1 MTKKVL
7 KDIFDEKINKE
18 DIYRYVTNK
27 KRNNYYGVL
36 KYAALIVVCIG
47 IVLFSFKNNGFK
59 DNNTYSD
66 IDIYI
71 NEVKTFGNTDID
83 VTIMNINEST
93 NIYFSDDLEEAYPFL
108 KRSKSLYEK
117 DDEILKNYETDIY
130 FAITENDDENP
141 FSKIHNLI
149 YAYKNKD
156 GKGKITVSF
165 AKDKKPLRDYFFE
178 TKSSKQSSIK
188 NKKVTIYKYE
198 NTYFTEFHDNGIYY
212 DIESHNVNIKDFI
225 KILELIIEDNV

>member
-27 KRNNYYGVL
+27 KRNNYYDVL
-36 KYAALIVVCIG
+36 KYAVLIIICIG
-47 IVLFSFKNNGFK
+47 IVLFKFKNNVFK
-59 DNNTYSD
+59 ENNTYD
-66 IDIYI
+66 DNIYI
-71 NEVKTFGNTDID
+71 NEVKTFGNNDID

-93 NIYFSDDLEEAYPFL
+93 NIYFSDDLEKAYPFL
-108 KRSKSLYEK
+108 KRSKNLYEN
-117 DDEILKNYETDIY
+117 DDEILKKYETDIY
-130 FAITENDDENP
+130 FAITENDEENP

-156 GKGKITVSF
+156 GKGKITVAF

-178 TKSSKQSSIK
+178 TKNNKTSNIK
-188 NKKVTIYKYE
+188 NKEITIYKYE
-198 NTYFTEFHDNGIYY
+198 NTYFTEFEDNGIYY
-212 DIESHNVNIKDFI
+212 DIESTNASFRDF
-225 KILELIIEDNV
+225 KYILDIVIE

>member
-18 DIYRYVTNK
+18 DVYRYVTNK
-27 KRNNYYGVL
+27 KKNNYYGVL
-36 KYAALIVVCIG
+36 KYSVLIIICIG
-47 IVLFSFKNNGFK
+47 IVLFKFKTNVFK
-59 DNNTYSD
+59 ENNTYD
-66 IDIYI
+66 DNIYI
-71 NEVKTFGNTDID
+71 NEVKTFGNNDID

-108 KRSKSLYEK
+108 KRSKSLYEN

-156 GKGKITVSF
+156 EKGKITVSF
-165 AKDKKPLRDYFFE
+165 DKDKKPLRDYFFE

-212 DIESHNVNIKDFI
+212 DIESTNVSFEDF
-225 KILELIIEDNV
+225 KYILDIVIE

>member
-18 DIYRYVTNK
+18 DVYRYVTNK
-27 KRNNYYGVL
+27 KKNNYYGVF
-36 KYAALIVVCIG
+36 KYAVLIIICIG
-47 IVLFSFKNNGFK
+47 IVLFKFKTNVFK
-59 DNNTYSD
+59 ENNTYD
-66 IDIYI
+66 DNIYI
-71 NEVKTFGNTDID
+71 NEVKTFGNNDID

-108 KRSKSLYEK
+108 KRSKSLYEN

-156 GKGKITVSF
+156 EKGKITVSF
-165 AKDKKPLRDYFFE
+165 DKDKKPLRDYFFE

-212 DIESHNVNIKDFI
+212 DIESTNVSFEDF
-225 KILELIIEDNV
+225 KYILDIVIE

>member
-108 KRSKSLYEK
+108 KRSKSLYEN

-141 FSKIHNLI
+141 LLFGVR
-149 YAYKNKD
+149 A
-156 GKGKITVSF
+156 F
-165 AKDKKPLRDYFFE
+165 
-178 TKSSKQSSIK
+178 
-188 NKKVTIYKYE
+188 
-198 NTYFTEFHDNGIYY
+198 
-212 DIESHNVNIKDFI
+212 
-225 KILELIIEDNV
+225 

>member
-27 KRNNYYGVL
+27 KRNNYYDVL
-36 KYAALIVVCIG
+36 KYAVLIIICIG
-47 IVLFSFKNNGFK
+47 IVLFKFKNNVFK
-59 DNNTYSD
+59 ENNTYD
-66 IDIYI
+66 DNIYI
-71 NEVKTFGNTDID
+71 NEVKTFGNNDID

-93 NIYFSDDLEEAYPFL
+93 NIYFSDDLEKAYPFL
-108 KRSKSLYEK
+108 KRSKNLYEN
-117 DDEILKNYETDIY
+117 DDEILKKYETDIY
-130 FAITENDDENP
+130 FAITENDEENP

-156 GKGKITVSF
+156 GKGKITVAF

-178 TKSSKQSSIK
+178 TKNNKTSNIK
-188 NKKVTIYKYE
+188 NKEITIYKYE
-198 NTYFTEFHDNGIYY
+198 NTYFTEFEDNGIYY
-212 DIESHNVNIKDFI
+212 DIESTNVSFEDF
-225 KILELIIEDNV
+225 KYILDIVIE

>member
-18 DIYRYVTNK
+18 DVYRYVTNK
-27 KRNNYYGVL
+27 KKNNYYGVL
-36 KYAALIVVCIG
+36 KYAVLIIICIG
-47 IVLFSFKNNGFK
+47 IVLFKFKTNVFK
-59 DNNTYSD
+59 ENNTYD
-66 IDIYI
+66 DNIYI
-71 NEVKTFGNTDID
+71 NEVKIFGNNDID

-108 KRSKSLYEK
+108 KRSKSLYEN

-156 GKGKITVSF
+156 EKGKIIVSF
-165 AKDKKPLRDYFFE
+165 DKDKKPLRDYFFE

-212 DIESHNVNIKDFI
+212 DIESTNVSFEDF
-225 KILELIIEDNV
+225 KYILDIVIE

>member
-1 MTKKVL
+1 MLKTK
-7 KDIFDEKINKE
+7 E
-18 DIYRYVTNK
+18 
-27 KRNNYYGVL
+27 
-36 KYAALIVVCIG
+36 
-47 IVLFSFKNNGFK
+47 
-59 DNNTYSD
+59 NNTYD
-66 IDIYI
+66 DNIYI
-71 NEVKTFGNTDID
+71 NEVKTFGNNDID

-108 KRSKSLYEK
+108 KRSKSLYEN
-117 DDEILKNYETDIY
+117 DDEIWKNYETDIY

-156 GKGKITVSF
+156 EKGKITVSF
-165 AKDKKPLRDYFFE
+165 DKDKKPLRDYFFE

-212 DIESHNVNIKDFI
+212 DIESTNVSFEDF
-225 KILELIIEDNV
+225 KYILDIVIE

>member
-1 MTKKVL
+1 M
-7 KDIFDEKINKE
+7 
-18 DIYRYVTNK
+18 
-27 KRNNYYGVL
+27 L
-36 KYAALIVVCIG
+36 KYAVLIIICIG
-47 IVLFSFKNNGFK
+47 IVLFKFKTNVFK
-59 DNNTYSD
+59 ENNTYD
-66 IDIYI
+66 DNIYI
-71 NEVKTFGNTDID
+71 NEVKTFGNNDID

-108 KRSKSLYEK
+108 KRSKSLYEN

-156 GKGKITVSF
+156 EKGKITVSF
-165 AKDKKPLRDYFFE
+165 DKDKKPLRDYFFE

-212 DIESHNVNIKDFI
+212 DIESTNVSFEDF
-225 KILELIIEDNV
+225 KYILDIVIE

>member
-36 KYAALIVVCIG
+36 NYAVLIIICIG
-47 IVLFSFKNNGFK
+47 IVLFKFKNNVFK
-59 DNNTYSD
+59 ENNTYD
-66 IDIYI
+66 DNIYI
-71 NEVKTFGNTDID
+71 NEVKTFGNNDID

-93 NIYFSDDLEEAYPFL
+93 NIYFSDDLEKAYPFL
-108 KRSKSLYEK
+108 KRSKNLYEN
-117 DDEILKNYETDIY
+117 DDEILKKYETDIY

-156 GKGKITVSF
+156 EKGKITVSF
-165 AKDKKPLRDYFFE
+165 DKDKKPLRDYFFE

-212 DIESHNVNIKDFI
+212 DIESTNVSFEDF
-225 KILELIIEDNV
+225 KYILDIVIE

>member
-18 DIYRYVTNK
+18 DVYRYVTNK
-27 KRNNYYGVL
+27 KKNNYYGVF
-36 KYAALIVVCIG
+36 KYAVLIIICIG
-47 IVLFSFKNNGFK
+47 IVLFKFKTNVFK
-59 DNNTYSD
+59 ENNTYD
-66 IDIYI
+66 DNIYI
-71 NEVKTFGNTDID
+71 NEVKTFGNNDID

-108 KRSKSLYEK
+108 KRSKSLYEI

-156 GKGKITVSF
+156 EKGKITVSF
-165 AKDKKPLRDYFFE
+165 DKDKKPLRDYFFE
-178 TKSSKQSSIK
+178 TKSNKQSSIK

-212 DIESHNVNIKDFI
+212 DIESTNVSFEDF
-225 KILELIIEDNV
+225 KYILDIVIE

>member
-18 DIYRYVTNK
+18 DVYRYVTNK
-27 KRNNYYGVL
+27 KKNNYYGVL
-36 KYAALIVVCIG
+36 KYAVLIIICIG
-47 IVLFSFKNNGFK
+47 IVLFKFKTNVFK
-59 DNNTYSD
+59 ENNTYD
-66 IDIYI
+66 DNIYI
-71 NEVKTFGNTDID
+71 NEVKTFGNNDID

-93 NIYFSDDLEEAYPFL
+93 N
-108 KRSKSLYEK
+108 
-117 DDEILKNYETDIY
+117 IY

-156 GKGKITVSF
+156 EKGKITVSF
-165 AKDKKPLRDYFFE
+165 DKDKKPLRDYFFE

-212 DIESHNVNIKDFI
+212 DIESTNVSFEDF
-225 KILELIIEDNV
+225 KYILDIVIE

>member
-36 KYAALIVVCIG
+36 KYAVLIIICIG
-47 IVLFSFKNNGFK
+47 IVLFKFKNNVFK
-59 DNNTYSD
+59 ENNTYD
-66 IDIYI
+66 DNIYI
-71 NEVKTFGNTDID
+71 NEVKTFGNNDID

-93 NIYFSDDLEEAYPFL
+93 NIYFSDDLEKAYPFL
-108 KRSKSLYEK
+108 KRSKNLYEN
-117 DDEILKNYETDIY
+117 DDEILKKYETDIY

-156 GKGKITVSF
+156 GKGKITVAF
-165 AKDKKPLRDYFFE
+165 AKGKKPLRDYFFE
-178 TKSSKQSSIK
+178 TKNNKTSNIK
-188 NKKVTIYKYE
+188 NKEITIYKYE
-198 NTYFTEFHDNGIYY
+198 NTYFTEFEDNGIYY
-212 DIESHNVNIKDFI
+212 DIESTNASFKDF
-225 KILELIIEDNV
+225 KYILDIVIE

>member
-36 KYAALIVVCIG
+36 NYAVLIIICIG
-47 IVLFSFKNNGFK
+47 IVLFKFKNNVFK
-59 DNNTYSD
+59 ENNTYD
-66 IDIYI
+66 DNIYI
-71 NEVKTFGNTDID
+71 NEVKTFGNNDID

-93 NIYFSDDLEEAYPFL
+93 NIYFSDDLEKAYPFL
-108 KRSKSLYEK
+108 KRSKKLYEN
-117 DDEILKNYETDIY
+117 DDEILKKYETDIY

-156 GKGKITVSF
+156 GKGKITVAF

-178 TKSSKQSSIK
+178 TKNNKTSNIK
-188 NKKVTIYKYE
+188 NKEITIYKYE
-198 NTYFTEFHDNGIYY
+198 NTYFTEFEDNGIYY
-212 DIESHNVNIKDFI
+212 DIESTNASFKDF
-225 KILELIIEDNV
+225 KYILDIVIE

>member
-18 DIYRYVTNK
+18 DVYRYVTNK
-27 KRNNYYGVL
+27 KKNNYYGVL
-36 KYAALIVVCIG
+36 KYAVLIIIRIG
-47 IVLFSFKNNGFK
+47 IVLFKFKTNVFK
-59 DNNTYSD
+59 ENNTYD
-66 IDIYI
+66 DNIYI
-71 NEVKTFGNTDID
+71 NEVKTFGNNDID

-108 KRSKSLYEK
+108 KRSKSLYEN

-156 GKGKITVSF
+156 EKGKITVSF
-165 AKDKKPLRDYFFE
+165 DKDKKPLRDYFFE

-212 DIESHNVNIKDFI
+212 DIESTNVSFEDF
-225 KILELIIEDNV
+225 KYILDIVIE

>member
-36 KYAALIVVCIG
+36 NYAVLIIICIG
-47 IVLFSFKNNGFK
+47 IVLFKFKNNVFK
-59 DNNTYSD
+59 ENNTYD
-66 IDIYI
+66 DNIYI
-71 NEVKTFGNTDID
+71 NEVKTFGNNDID

-93 NIYFSDDLEEAYPFL
+93 NIYFSDDLEKAYPFL
-108 KRSKSLYEK
+108 KRSKNLYEN
-117 DDEILKNYETDIY
+117 DDEILKKYETDIY

-149 YAYKNKD
+149 YAYKNNH
-156 GKGKITVSF
+156 GKGKITVAF

-178 TKSSKQSSIK
+178 TKNNKTSNIK
-188 NKKVTIYKYE
+188 NKEITIYKYE
-198 NTYFTEFHDNGIYY
+198 NTYFTEFEDNGIYY
-212 DIESHNVNIKDFI
+212 DIESTNASFKDF
-225 KILELIIEDNV
+225 KYILDIVIE

>member
-36 KYAALIVVCIG
+36 NYAVLIIICIG
-47 IVLFSFKNNGFK
+47 IVLFKFKNNVFK
-59 DNNTYSD
+59 ENNTYD
-66 IDIYI
+66 DNIYI
-71 NEVKTFGNTDID
+71 NEVKTFGNNDID

-93 NIYFSDDLEEAYPFL
+93 NIYFSDDLEKAYPFL
-108 KRSKSLYEK
+108 KRSKNLYEN
-117 DDEILKNYETDIY
+117 DDEILKKYETDIY

-149 YAYKNKD
+149 YAYKNKH
-156 GKGKITVSF
+156 GKGKITVAF
-165 AKDKKPLRDYFFE
+165 AKDKKTLRDYFFE
-178 TKSSKQSSIK
+178 TKNNKTSNIK
-188 NKKVTIYKYE
+188 NKEITIYKYE
-198 NTYFTEFHDNGIYY
+198 NTYFTEFEDNGIYY
-212 DIESHNVNIKDFI
+212 DIESTNASFKDF
-225 KILELIIEDNV
+225 KYILDIVIE

>member
-36 KYAALIVVCIG
+36 KYAVLIIICIG
-47 IVLFSFKNNGFK
+47 IVLFKFKNNVFK
-59 DNNTYSD
+59 ENNTYD
-66 IDIYI
+66 DNIYI
-71 NEVKTFGNTDID
+71 NEVKTFGNNDID

-93 NIYFSDDLEEAYPFL
+93 NIYFSDDLEKAYPFL
-108 KRSKSLYEK
+108 KRSKNLYEN
-117 DDEILKNYETDIY
+117 DDEILKKYETDIY

-156 GKGKITVSF
+156 GKGKITVAF

-178 TKSSKQSSIK
+178 TKNNKTSNIK
-188 NKKVTIYKYE
+188 NKEITIYKYE
-198 NTYFTEFHDNGIYY
+198 NTYFTEFEDNGIYY
-212 DIESHNVNIKDFI
+212 DIESTNVSFEDF
-225 KILELIIEDNV
+225 KYILDIVIE

>member
-27 KRNNYYGVL
+27 KRNNYYGVF
-36 KYAALIVVCIG
+36 KYAVLIIICIG
-47 IVLFSFKNNGFK
+47 IVLFKFKNNVFK
-59 DNNTYSD
+59 ENNTYD
-66 IDIYI
+66 DNIYI
-71 NEVKTFGNTDID
+71 NEVKTFGNNDID

-93 NIYFSDDLEEAYPFL
+93 NIYFSDDLEKAYPFL
-108 KRSKSLYEK
+108 KRSKNLYEN
-117 DDEILKNYETDIY
+117 DNEILKKYETDIY

-156 GKGKITVSF
+156 GKGKITVAF

-178 TKSSKQSSIK
+178 TKNNKTSNIK
-188 NKKVTIYKYE
+188 NKEITIYKYE
-198 NTYFTEFHDNGIYY
+198 NTYFTEFEDNGIYY
-212 DIESHNVNIKDFI
+212 DIESTNASFKDF
-225 KILELIIEDNV
+225 KYILDIVIE

>member
-18 DIYRYVTNK
+18 DVYRYVTNK

-36 KYAALIVVCIG
+36 KYAVLIIICIG
-47 IVLFSFKNNGFK
+47 IVLFKFKNNVFK
-59 DNNTYSD
+59 ENNTYD
-66 IDIYI
+66 DNIYI
-71 NEVKTFGNTDID
+71 NEVKIFGNNDID

-108 KRSKSLYEK
+108 KRSKSLYEN

-156 GKGKITVSF
+156 EKGKITVSF
-165 AKDKKPLRDYFFE
+165 DKDKKPLRDYFFE

-212 DIESHNVNIKDFI
+212 DIESTNVSFEDF
-225 KILELIIEDNV
+225 KYILDIVIE